1 MYGGA
6 VQRGDAMGIVERF
19 ARYED
24 ANSFVSRIRARR
36 AVHLQRLI
44 DSILSEKGSV
54 RILDVGGTEKFW
66 NCIDLTQ
73 FAGAVHIVLANVDAL
88 DAVRQPAI
96 FSQAQQDGR
105 QLEYEDDAFDLVH
118 SNSVIEHVGSWPDM
132 YAFARETQRVGQY
145 YFVQT
150 PNYWFPVEPHCL
162 FPFFQYLPRPARLFL
177 VRCFRLGHWSKASSV
192 DEGMRIV
199 ESASLLTKTML
210 GSLFPAATVL
220 VEKFCLLNK
229 SFMVTNHPAFGPQ

>member
-1 MYGGA
+1 
-6 VQRGDAMGIVERF
+6 MGIVERF

-44 DSILSEKGSV
+44 DSIRSEKGSV

-73 FAGAVHIVLANVDAL
+73 FNGSVQIVLANVDAL

-96 FSQAQQDGR
+96 FSHAQQDGR
-105 QLEYEDDAFDLVH
+105 RLEYEDNAFDLVH
-118 SNSVIEHVGSWPDM
+118 SNSVIEHVGTWADM
-132 YAFARETQRVGQY
+132 CAFAKEAQRVGQY

-150 PNYWFPVEPHCL
+150 PSYWFPVEPHCL

-177 VRCFRLGHWSKASSV
+177 VRRFRLGHWPKAASV
-192 DEGMRIV
+192 DEGMRII
-199 ESASLLTKTML
+199 ESASLLTRSML
-210 GSLFPAATVL
+210 GSLFPEAAIL

-229 SFMVTNHPAFGPQ
+229 SFMATNHPAPGQ